1 MFKSE
6 PTKSDALMGVFSV
19 LTSKKQLV
27 REVCSKPQ
35 HHHNDDDDDD
45 GIQTSLLNTSPCC

>member
-19 LTSKKQLV
+19 LTSKKTAGTWSVQ
-27 REVCSKPQ
+27 
-35 HHHNDDDDDD
+35 
-45 GIQTSLLNTSPCC
+45 